1 MTFDFRASQIRTN
14 KLITSGS
21 TQTNAALLIY
31 PFSRA
36 LDQSGSINTSMFATG
51 SIGQD
56 VFIFVSGA
64 INSTN
69 TTTQGVTVFGGDVKI
84 SGSFQIITSFESY
97 APISA
102 YSALTVFG
110 DTNFLGNATMFA
122 SGSVSGPFTASS
134 TSRLVGATV
143 VSGAFTSINTAS
155 FSGPVTASNTAL
167 FSGVTTF
174 SNTTSFSGPVTAS
187 NSLVVT
193 GRLSGSLQ
201 TLTDGTPFLL
211 AGPNIT
217 IVTNSNGAVAISGSA
232 GATIA
237 MQSWIDYEQKTFATF
252 PSQFSG
258 DITSGVRFYTTRSG
272 SQITGYRLVCSAST
286 SQSLMVKVWSGSVAV
301 ASASVVITSP
311 GTRTGSLNTSVTME
325 PYGDYYISYRE
336 TTGTNYYV
344 YASSTPFH
352 GFAGSGATKS
362 ARVHPGL
369 NVYWFYCFGAGDATP
384 TGAGTDTYCAPVEP
398 VITFS

>member
-31 PFSRA
+31 PFSSA
-36 LDQSGSINTSMFATG
+36 LNQSGSINTSMFATG

-155 FSGPVTASNTAL
+155 FSGPVTASN
-167 FSGVTTF
+167 
-174 SNTTSFSGPVTAS
+174 
-187 NSLVVT
+187 SLVVT

-237 MQSWIDYEQKTFATF
+237 MQSWIDYEQKTFAAF

-286 SQSLMVKVWSGSVAV
+286 SQTLMVKVWSGSVAV
-301 ASASVVITSP
+301 ASASVVVTSP

-336 TTGTNYYV
+336 TTGANYYV

-369 NVYWFYCFGAGDATP
+369 NVYWFYCFAGGDAAP
-384 TGAGTDTYCAPVEP
+384 TGAGTDTYCTPVEP